1 MATYTKGFKKRNS
14 EQALLL
20 TIVGIIGLVILI
32 VAAVFIY
39 DLATDSG
46 SYDDFTH
53 IEAYDLAFS
62 QKDEKNIEILDYLI
76 YFYSDDCSNC
86 ANIKRDALKLSEK
99 IDGEIVPVFFVNA
112 SKIKETT
119 TGDKNEFLDI
129 INLSSVRTPM
139 VVSVV
144 NGEFHEVVTG
154 TVRVIDL
161 LESVEAKTYTPFN

>member
-1 MATYTKGFKKRNS
+1 MATYTKGYKKTNS

-20 TIVGIIGLVILI
+20 TIVGIIGFVILI

-46 SYDDFTH
+46 SYEDFTH
-53 IEAYDLAFS
+53 IEAYDLVLS
-62 QKDEKNIEILDYLI
+62 QKDAQNVAIPDYLI

-86 ANIKRDALKLSEK
+86 ATIKRDALKLFEN

-112 SKIKETT
+112 STVKETT
-119 TGDKNEFLDI
+119 TGDKNEFLDV

-144 NGEFHEVVTG
+144 NGEFQEVVTG
-154 TVRVIDL
+154 TTRVIEL
-161 LESVEAKTYTPFN
+161 LEKVEAKTYTPFN